1 MQKKSAAF
9 HSTTCITTRCMGG
22 TKITEETETKQINLR
37 WELFCHQGP
46 QEDRKSTDETKTKQ
60 INLKQINLRWEF
72 FDTKAH
78 KKTEGAQKRQ
88 KQSKST

>member
-1 MQKKSAAF
+1 
-9 HSTTCITTRCMGG
+9 MGG

-60 INLKQINLRWEF
+60 VNLKQINLRWEF